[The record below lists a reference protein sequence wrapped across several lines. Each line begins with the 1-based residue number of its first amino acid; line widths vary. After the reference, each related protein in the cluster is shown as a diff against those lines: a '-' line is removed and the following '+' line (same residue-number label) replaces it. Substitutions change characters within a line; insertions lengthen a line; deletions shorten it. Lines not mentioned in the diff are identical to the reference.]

1 MKESKKTRDQTAGV
15 TVVSPAEKCQARRT
29 GSLLVVTGPSGVGK
43 GTIVGNVL
51 AQVPGLAKS
60 VSVTTRRRR
69 ASESE
74 AIDYFFRSEDE
85 FHSMRDR
92 GEFLEFAEF
101 AGNHYGT
108 PSQWVTEQLERGTDV
123 ILEIEVQGAMQIRD
137 KCDAAVL
144 IFISPPSFEILAERL
159 RTRATESEEK
169 ITERLKKAKGEMQQ
183 RQLFNYEVIN
193 DDLDEA
199 IRNLRAIVYAER
211 LRICKQT
218 GEFQP

>member
-1 MKESKKTRDQTAGV
+1 MKESKKSREQSAGV
-15 TVVSPAEKCQARRT
+15 TVVSPGEKCLPRRI

-51 AQVPGLAKS
+51 AQVTGISKS

-69 ASESE
+69 ATESE
-74 AIDYFFRSEDE
+74 AIDYFFRSEEE
-85 FHSMRDR
+85 FFTMRDR

-101 AGNHYGT
+101 AGNYYGT
-108 PSQWVTEQLERGTDV
+108 PSEWVSEQLQRGIDV

-137 KCDAAVL
+137 KCKSAVL
-144 IFISPPSFEILAERL
+144 IFISPPSFEALAERL
-159 RTRATESEEK
+159 RTRATETEEK
-169 ITERLKKAKGEMQQ
+169 IRERLKKAKDEMQQ
-183 RQLFNYEVIN
+183 RNLFNYEVIN
-193 DDLDEA
+193 DNLDEA

-218 GEFQP
+218 GEAQP